1 MELHILSRDFCTRP
15 SHQGCAATSR
25 FASENTLVVLIVFLA
40 INLWTINFNDDY
52 ARQGERENSS
62 KVDGLGERESE

>member
-1 MELHILSRDFCTRP
+1 MQPL
-15 SHQGCAATSR
+15 R
-25 FASENTLVVLIVFLA
+25 FASKNTLIVLIVFLA

-62 KVDGLGERESE
+62 KVDGTVRERERERE